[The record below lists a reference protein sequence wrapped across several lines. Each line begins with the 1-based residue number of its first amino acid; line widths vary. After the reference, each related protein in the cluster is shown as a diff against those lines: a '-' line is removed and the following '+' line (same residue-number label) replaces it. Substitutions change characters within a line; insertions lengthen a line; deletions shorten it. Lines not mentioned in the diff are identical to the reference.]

1 MSSLRSSDKQTLLEI
16 ARQAVVRAVAGGK
29 GPADVPIGEPPTEP
43 TACAGAFVTL
53 RTRGRLRG
61 CIGQISSDLPLAE
74 MVAYCAKAAA
84 LEDPRFAP
92 MRTEDLGAMDIEI
105 SVLTPPE
112 EILPEA
118 IQAGKHGLIVSRGR
132 QRGVLLPH
140 VATEFGW
147 PALRF
152 LEETCLKA
160 GLERDAWKNPETK
173 IQAFTAEVFTEREFG
188 ATDSRGGARSRPA
201 TGYSS
206 ST

>member
-1 MSSLRSSDKQTLLEI
+1 MSLLRSSDKQTLLEI
-16 ARQAVVRAVAGGK
+16 ARQAVARAVAGDK
-29 GPADVPIGEPPTEP
+29 GPAEVPIREPLPEP

-61 CIGQISSDLPLAE
+61 CIGQISSGLPLTE
-74 MVAYCAKAAA
+74 VVSYCARAAA

-92 MRTEDLGAMDIEI
+92 MRAEDLSAMDIEI

-118 IQAGKHGLIVSRGR
+118 IQAGQHGLIVSRGR

-173 IQAFTAEVFTEREFG
+173 IQSFTAEVFTEPEFG

-201 TGYSS
+201 SGYSS